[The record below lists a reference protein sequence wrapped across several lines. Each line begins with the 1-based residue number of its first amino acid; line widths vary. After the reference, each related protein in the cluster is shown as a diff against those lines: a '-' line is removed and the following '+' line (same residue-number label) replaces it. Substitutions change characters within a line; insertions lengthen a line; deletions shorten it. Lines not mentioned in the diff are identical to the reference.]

1 MSRSMQTLVILAVM
15 AVAAVACAPAEGG
28 DTPGDLA
35 KEIKSL
41 NERVTALEKE
51 LAAIKSNQP
60 PGQALEQEAATE
72 LQKIQMT
79 LRQGD
84 SEKAKTDLNAFMVKY
99 GRTKIGSRAKRMQQ
113 ELAVVGKDN
122 PADWG
127 ITKWFQGEGDVK
139 LGGSETT
146 FVVFWETWCP
156 HCKREVPKIDK
167 IYADLKGKGLQVIGV
182 TKVNRSSTDEG
193 VAQFI
198 TENKLSYPI
207 AKENGEL
214 STYFGV
220 AGIPAAAVVKDGKI
234 IWRGHPANVTP
245 QMLEGW
251 L

>member
-15 AVAAVACAPAEGG
+15 AVVAIACAPAEGG
-28 DTPGDLA
+28 DTPSDLA

-41 NERVTALEKE
+41 NERVAALEKE
-51 LAAIKSNQP
+51 IAGMKANMP
-60 PGQALEQEAATE
+60 PSQALEQEAATA
-72 LQKIQMT
+72 LQKIQLT

-84 SEKAKTDLNAFMVKY
+84 SEKAKTDLNAFMLKY
-99 GRTKIGSRAKRMQQ
+99 GRTKIGSRARRMQQ

-127 ITKWFQGEGDVK
+127 ITKWFQGESDIK

-156 HCKREVPKIDK
+156 HCKREVPKVEK
-167 IYADLKGKGLQVIGV
+167 IYTDLKGKGLQVIGV
-182 TKVNRSSTDEG
+182 TKVNKSSTDDK
-193 VAQFI
+193 VAEFI
-198 TENKLSYPI
+198 TANKLSYPM

-220 AGIPAAAVVKDGKI
+220 AGVPAAAVVKDGKI
-234 IWRGHPANVTP
+234 IWRGHPASVTL